1 MHMRLAGP
9 DIIHRHTVCTMA
21 FSITKLGGGGR
32 GDGGL
37 AGGEEVGGGCAE
49 DRHGRAGRRRS
60 FSVAVDLASSGFAAL
75 AFGKL
80 PFS

>member
-9 DIIHRHTVCTMA
+9 DIIHRHTICTLA
-21 FSITKLGGGGR
+21 FSIPRLGGGGR

-49 DRHGRAGRRRS
+49 DRHGRARGRRS
-60 FSVAVDLASSGFAAL
+60 FAVAVDFTPSCFAAL

-80 PFS
+80 PFA